1 MSGHGSPRPEDKAN
15 HPGRKV
21 VRDNAIVDVQGTPT
35 RRQYQSTYDE
45 AGKFVSQSYTH
56 HGPAEKN
63 EVRSGTWKQR

>member
-1 MSGHGSPRPEDKAN
+1 MSGHGSPRPEDRAE

-21 VRDNAIVDVQGTPT
+21 VRDNAVVDVQGVPT
-35 RRQYQSTYDE
+35 RRQYQSTYDN
-45 AGKFVSQSYTH
+45 GTFVSQSYTH